1 MDSNL
6 HNISEIS
13 TEALTNPE
21 VTPEELS
28 IMKLK
33 DAVSL
38 SNRQFMSQPGTPTG
52 ERKSFGF
59 SSGFEGG
66 RSSSLAR
73 SSRQFSSSTRRS
85 STFRHSSG
93 GGSGKLSMEL
103 TRRAEGKFFA
113 LMDLVSNA
121 SREAVR

>member
-1 MDSNL
+1 M

-13 TEALTNPE
+13 TETLTNPE

-38 SNRQFMSQPGTPTG
+38 SNRQFLSQPGTPTG
-52 ERKSFGF
+52 NRKSFDF
-59 SSGFEGG
+59 SNGLEAG

-85 STFRHSSG
+85 NTFRQSSG
-93 GGSGKLSMEL
+93 GGKLSMEL

>member
-1 MDSNL
+1 MDSHL

-13 TEALTNPE
+13 TDALTNPD

-38 SNRQFMSQPGTPTG
+38 SDRQFLSQPGTPTG
-52 ERKSFGF
+52 RRKSFDF
-59 SSGFEGG
+59 SNGLDVG

-73 SSRQFSSSTRRS
+73 SNRQFSSSTRRS
-85 STFRHSSG
+85 SALRQSHG
-93 GGSGKLSMEL
+93 GGKLSMEL
-103 TRRAEGKFFA
+103 TRKAEGKFFA